1 MASESAING
10 TFVPQ
15 NSYGSIEQSGYTAP
29 AYSSSNPSA
38 PSQSNNS
45 AADIPKDEVGWY
57 FVEQYYTTLSRSP
70 EKVYVCEGLTTS
82 VREGH
87 SLTSYSSSTTSA
99 HNSFPATRPRRSRS
113 VWDNGYVFFLLESAQ
128 DCRGT
133 EPANRPSTS
142 ASRSLTSPSQKFAS
156 PMSIR
161 KPRTTTLS
169 SRSSARFPTSQP
181 PTRSSPR
188 LSSSPLRPTATLS

>member
-29 AYSSSNPSA
+29 SYSSSNPSA
-38 PSQSNNS
+38 PSQTNNS

-70 EKVYVCEGLTTS
+70 EKVYVCEELNTS

-87 SLTSYSSSTTSA
+87 SLTGYSSSTTSA
-99 HNSFPATRPRRSRS
+99 HNSFPVTRPRRSRS

-128 DCRGT
+128 VA
-133 EPANRPSTS
+133 EV
-142 ASRSLTSPSQKFAS
+142 LTQQTGHQ
-156 PMSIR
+156 
-161 KPRTTTLS
+161 RTHQG
-169 SRSSARFPTSQP
+169 A
-181 PTRSSPR
+181 
-188 LSSSPLRPTATLS
+188 

>member
-15 NSYGSIEQSGYTAP
+15 NGYSSIEQSGYTAP
-29 AYSSSNPSA
+29 SYPSSSA
-38 PSQSNNS
+38 PAQSNNS

-70 EKVYVCEGLTTS
+70 EKIYVCQPPIKRI
-82 VREGH
+82 REGP
-87 SLTSYSSSTTSA
+87 SLTGCSSSTTSA
-99 HNSFPATRPRRSRS
+99 HNSSLATRPRRSKS
-113 VWDNGYVFFLLESAQ
+113 AWDNGYVFYLLDRAL

-133 EPANRPSTS
+133 NPANRPSTS
-142 ASRSLTSPSQKFAS
+142 ASRSLTFPSARFAS

-161 KPRTTTLS
+161 RPLMTTSS
-169 SRSSARFPTSQP
+169 SRSSARFPTSRP

-188 LSSSPLRPTATLS
+188 LSSLPLKPTATSS